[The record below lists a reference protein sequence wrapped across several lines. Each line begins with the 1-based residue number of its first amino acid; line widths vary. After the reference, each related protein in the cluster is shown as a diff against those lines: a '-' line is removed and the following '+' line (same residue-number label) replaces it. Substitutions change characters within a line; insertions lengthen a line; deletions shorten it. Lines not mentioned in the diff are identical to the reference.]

1 MRPKE
6 PLTTTTDDLF
16 RARLS
21 NIINP
26 RHELVRLAQ
35 MIDWRMFETAFGPLY
50 AEVGRP
56 GLPTRLMVGLH
67 LLKHVFNLSDE
78 VVCARWVENPYYQHF
93 CGFDYF
99 QHELPVDRSS
109 MTRWRERIGPGGMEV
124 LLKATIAAGLDGGV
138 VAAKELERVTLDTTV
153 QPKAVTH
160 PSDAR
165 LYHRGREILVR
176 LATKHGLVLRQSYA
190 RLGKRVL
197 RKAGAYLHARQNNRA
212 KREIKRLKTFLGR
225 VTRDIRRKLA
235 GDAALTSHFARALAL
250 VDRLLAQQRHDTGKL
265 YSLHAP
271 EVECLA
277 KGKAHKKYEF
287 GVKVSVAVTNR
298 SGFVLGMMALPGN
311 PGACPRA
318 GRRPDPGDGH
328 TLDGAARQ
336 VERLTGTP
344 IARLYVDRGYRGHND
359 RRKDRVFLSGQRRGL
374 TPTIRKELRRRSA
387 IEPAIGHM
395 KSDGRLGRNYLLGT
409 LGDAINAILAGV
421 GYNLRLILNW
431 LRALFALIVT
441 ALLLIKLQQTQT
453 SAIVSR

>member
-6 PLTTTTDDLF
+6 PPATTPDDLF

-35 MIDWRMFETAFGPLY
+35 LIDWRMFETAFGPLY

-56 GLPTRLMVGLH
+56 GLPTRLLVGLH
-67 LLKHVFNLSDE
+67 LLKHIFNLSDE
-78 VVCARWVENPYYQHF
+78 VVCVGWVENPYYQHF

-99 QHELPVDRSS
+99 QYELPIDRSS
-109 MTRWRERIGPGGMEV
+109 MTRWRERIGPGGVEV
-124 LLKATIAAGLDGGV
+124 LLKATIEAGLDGGV
-138 VAAKELERVTLDTTV
+138 VAPKELERVTVDTTV
-153 QPKAVTH
+153 QPKAVAH

-176 LATKHGLVLRQSYA
+176 LAAKHGLGLRQSYA
-190 RLGKRVL
+190 RLGKRAL

-235 GDAALTSHFARALAL
+235 GDAALTSHFARPLAL
-250 VDRLLAQQRHDTGKL
+250 VDRLLAQQRQDTGKL

-441 ALLLIKLQQTQT
+441 ALLRIELPQTQT
-453 SAIVSR
+453 SAIASR

>member
-6 PLTTTTDDLF
+6 PPATTPDDLF

-35 MIDWRMFETAFGPLY
+35 LIDWRMFETAFGPLY

-56 GLPTRLMVGLH
+56 GLPTRLLVGLH
-67 LLKHVFNLSDE
+67 LLKHIFNLSDE
-78 VVCARWVENPYYQHF
+78 VVCAGWVENPYYQHF

-99 QHELPVDRSS
+99 QYELPIDRSS

-124 LLKATIAAGLDGGV
+124 LLKATIEAGLDGGV
-138 VAAKELERVTLDTTV
+138 VAPKDLERVTVDTTV
-153 QPKAVTH
+153 QPKAVAH

-176 LATKHGLVLRQSYA
+176 LAAKHGLGLRQSYA
-190 RLGKRVL
+190 RLGKRAL

-225 VTRDIRRKLA
+225 VSRDIRRKLA
-235 GDAALTSHFARALAL
+235 GNQALAPHFARALVL
-250 VDRLLAQQRHDTGKL
+250 VDRLLAQQRHDTRKL

-311 PGACPRA
+311 PY
-318 GRRPDPGDGH
+318 DGH
-328 TLDGAARQ
+328 TLQTAAGQVVSSRLAHGLLGLDLPVYGGEPGPDFAHIVCVGDVLSEQ
-336 VERLTGTP
+336 HDSTSHASLQDLYAFLTAHGVKLSIRRGILRFSFHVYNDESDVERTLSLVKAWRDAHSTGK
-344 IARLYVDRGYRGHND
+344 
-359 RRKDRVFLSGQRRGL
+359 RRFEQ
-374 TPTIRKELRRRSA
+374 
-387 IEPAIGHM
+387 
-395 KSDGRLGRNYLLGT
+395 N
-409 LGDAINAILAGV
+409 V
-421 GYNLRLILNW
+421 G
-431 LRALFALIVT
+431 
-441 ALLLIKLQQTQT
+441 
-453 SAIVSR
+453 

>member
-6 PLTTTTDDLF
+6 PPATTPDDLF

-35 MIDWRMFETAFGPLY
+35 LIDWRMFETAFGPLY

-56 GLPTRLMVGLH
+56 GLPTRLLVGLH
-67 LLKHVFNLSDE
+67 LLKHIFNLSDE
-78 VVCARWVENPYYQHF
+78 VVCAGWVENPYYQHF

-99 QHELPVDRSS
+99 QYELPIDRSS

-124 LLKATIAAGLDGGV
+124 LLKATIEAGLDGGV
-138 VAAKELERVTLDTTV
+138 VAPKDLERVTVDTTV
-153 QPKAVTH
+153 QPKAVAH

-176 LATKHGLVLRQSYA
+176 LAAKHGLGLRQSYA
-190 RLGKRVL
+190 RLGKRAL

-225 VTRDIRRKLA
+225 VSRDIRRKLA
-235 GDAALTSHFARALAL
+235 GNQALAPHFARALVL
-250 VDRLLAQQRHDTGKL
+250 VDRLLAQQRHDTRKL

-328 TLDGAARQ
+328 TLQTAAGQ

-344 IARLYVDRGYRGHND
+344 VARLYVDRGYRGHND
-359 RRKDRVFLSGQRRGL
+359 RQKDRVFLSGQRRGL

-395 KSDGRLGRNYLLGT
+395 KTDGRLGRNYLLGT

-421 GYNLRLILNW
+421 GHNLRLILNW
-431 LRALFALIVT
+431 LRALFALVIT
-441 ALLLIKLQQTQT
+441 TLLLIPLPQTQT
-453 SAIVSR
+453 PAVTSR

>member
-26 RHELVRLAQ
+26 RHEVVRLAQ

-78 VVCARWVENPYYQHF
+78 AVCARWVENPYYQHF

-138 VAAKELERVTLDTTV
+138 VAPKELERVTVDTTV
-153 QPKAVTH
+153 QPKAVAH

-165 LYHRGREILVR
+165 LYHRGQEILVR
-176 LATKHGLVLRQSYA
+176 LAAKHGLGLRQSYA
-190 RLGKRVL
+190 RLGKRAM

-212 KREIKRLKTFLGR
+212 KRELKRLKTFLGR

-359 RRKDRVFLSGQRRGL
+359 RCKDRVFLSGQRRGL

-441 ALLLIKLQQTQT
+441 ALLRIELPQTQT
-453 SAIVSR
+453 SAIASR

>member
-1 MRPKE
+1 
-6 PLTTTTDDLF
+6 
-16 RARLS
+16 
-21 NIINP
+21 
-26 RHELVRLAQ
+26 
-35 MIDWRMFETAFGPLY
+35 
-50 AEVGRP
+50 
-56 GLPTRLMVGLH
+56 
-67 LLKHVFNLSDE
+67 
-78 VVCARWVENPYYQHF
+78 
-93 CGFDYF
+93 
-99 QHELPVDRSS
+99 
-109 MTRWRERIGPGGMEV
+109 
-124 LLKATIAAGLDGGV
+124 
-138 VAAKELERVTLDTTV
+138 VTLDTTV

-176 LATKHGLVLRQSYA
+176 LAAKHGLVLRQSYA

-197 RKAGAYLHARQNNRA
+197 RKAGAYLHARQNTRA

-395 KSDGRLGRNYLLGT
+395 KSDGRRGRNYLLGT

-441 ALLLIKLQQTQT
+441 ALLRIELPQTQT
-453 SAIVSR
+453 SAIASR

>member
-1 MRPKE
+1 
-6 PLTTTTDDLF
+6 
-16 RARLS
+16 
-21 NIINP
+21 
-26 RHELVRLAQ
+26 
-35 MIDWRMFETAFGPLY
+35 
-50 AEVGRP
+50 
-56 GLPTRLMVGLH
+56 
-67 LLKHVFNLSDE
+67 
-78 VVCARWVENPYYQHF
+78 
-93 CGFDYF
+93 
-99 QHELPVDRSS
+99 
-109 MTRWRERIGPGGMEV
+109 MEV

-138 VAAKELERVTLDTTV
+138 VAAKELERVTVDTTV

-176 LATKHGLVLRQSYA
+176 LAAKHGLVLRQSYA

-235 GDAALTSHFARALAL
+235 GDAAPTSHFARALAL

-359 RRKDRVFLSGQRRGL
+359 RRKDRVFLSGQRCGL

-441 ALLLIKLQQTQT
+441 ALLLIKLPQTQT

>member
-1 MRPKE
+1 M
-6 PLTTTTDDLF
+6 
-16 RARLS
+16 
-21 NIINP
+21 
-26 RHELVRLAQ
+26 
-35 MIDWRMFETAFGPLY
+35 
-50 AEVGRP
+50 
-56 GLPTRLMVGLH
+56 
-67 LLKHVFNLSDE
+67 
-78 VVCARWVENPYYQHF
+78 ENPYYQHF

-99 QHELPVDRSS
+99 RHDLPVDRSS
-109 MTRWRERIGPGGMEV
+109 MTRWRERIGPAGMEV

-176 LATKHGLVLRQSYA
+176 LAAKHGLVLRQSYA

-441 ALLLIKLQQTQT
+441 ALLRIELPQTQT
-453 SAIVSR
+453 PAIASR

>member
-1 MRPKE
+1 MR
-6 PLTTTTDDLF
+6 
-16 RARLS
+16 
-21 NIINP
+21 
-26 RHELVRLAQ
+26 
-35 MIDWRMFETAFGPLY
+35 
-50 AEVGRP
+50 
-56 GLPTRLMVGLH
+56 
-67 LLKHVFNLSDE
+67 
-78 VVCARWVENPYYQHF
+78 VENPYYQHF

-441 ALLLIKLQQTQT
+441 ALLLIKLPQTQT

>member
-138 VAAKELERVTLDTTV
+138 VAAKELERVTVDTTV

-441 ALLLIKLQQTQT
+441 ALLLIKLPQTQT

>member
-26 RHELVRLAQ
+26 RHEVVRLAQ

-441 ALLLIKLQQTQT
+441 ALLQT

>member
-6 PLTTTTDDLF
+6 PPATTTDDLF
-16 RARLS
+16 RARLCS
-21 NIINP
+21 IINP
-26 RHELVRLAQ
+26 RHELVRLAHL
-35 MIDWRMFETAFGPLY
+35 IDWRMFETAFGPLY
-50 AEVGRP
+50 AEFGRP

-78 VVCARWVENPYYQHF
+78 AVCARWVENPYYQHF

-99 QHELPVDRSS
+99 QHELPADRSS
-109 MTRWRERIGPGGMEV
+109 MTRWRERIGRGGMEV
-124 LLKATIAAGLDGGV
+124 LLKATIEAGLDGGV
-138 VAAKELERVTLDTTV
+138 VAPKELERVTVDTTV
-153 QPKAVTH
+153 QPKAVAH

-165 LYHRGREILVR
+165 LYHRGREIVVR
-176 LATKHGLVLRQSYA
+176 LAAKHGLVLRQSYA
-190 RLGKRVL
+190 RLGKRAL

-225 VTRDIRRKLA
+225 VARDIRRKLA
-235 GDAALTSHFARALAL
+235 GNPTLAPRFARVLAL

-265 YSLHAP
+265 YSLHAT

-277 KGKAHKKYEF
+277 KGKTHKKYEF

-298 SGFVLGMMALPGN
+298 GGFVLGMMALPGN
-311 PGACPRA
+311 PY
-318 GRRPDPGDGH
+318 DGH
-328 TLDGAARQ
+328 TLEAATRQ

-359 RRKDRVFLSGQRRGL
+359 RQKDRVFLSGQRRGL

-409 LGDAINAILAGV
+409 LGDEINAILAGV

-431 LRALFALIVT
+431 LRALFALVGT
-441 ALLLIKLQQTQT
+441 ALLLIQLPQTQPP
-453 SAIVSR
+453 AIASR